1 MTRLS
6 RRSALKGIGATI
18 ALPLLD
24 AMLPAR
30 ASAAPRTLRLV
41 CIEMVHGAAGSSAI
55 GIRKNLWSPAQTG
68 RDFDL
73 GPTSLRSLESFR
85 DHLTIV
91 SNADVDPA
99 EPFTAREIGGDH
111 FRSSAVFLTQAHP
124 KQTQGGD
131 VEAGV
136 SLDQIYAQRFGQQTP
151 IPSMQLCIENV
162 DQAGG
167 CGYGYSC
174 VYADAISWA
183 SPARPLP
190 MIRNP
195 RAVFDELF
203 GVFGAG
209 STPDERRTRR
219 QEDRS
224 ILDRL
229 RLSVSRLKA
238 TLGPSDR
245 VRLADYLD
253 NVREVERRIQAVE
266 TFNLGGELRDLP
278 EAPVGVP
285 DSFSEHVRLM
295 FDLQVLAFKSD
306 ITRVFAFKLG
316 RDNSNRAYPESGFG
330 GAFHNSSHHG
340 GREDRI
346 LYFAKINAYHVG
358 MLPYFLEQLKNTP
371 DDGGTLLDSTV
382 VIYGSPMGDS
392 NLHNHK
398 RVPFFIAGRAGGAI
412 PGAVHL
418 KAPAGTPLANVMLSV
433 LDALGVDDLVRFG
446 DSTGRFG
453 LSGRPTPA
461 AE

>member
-1 MTRLS
+1 M
-6 RRSALKGIGATI
+6 
-18 ALPLLD
+18 
-24 AMLPAR
+24 
-30 ASAAPRTLRLV
+30 
-41 CIEMVHGAAGSSAI
+41 
-55 GIRKNLWSPAQTG
+55 
-68 RDFDL
+68 
-73 GPTSLRSLESFR
+73 
-85 DHLTIV
+85 
-91 SNADVDPA
+91 
-99 EPFTAREIGGDH
+99 
-111 FRSSAVFLTQAHP
+111 FLTQAHP

-167 CGYGYSC
+167 CGYGDSC
-174 VYADAISWA
+174 VYTDAISWA

-278 EAPVGVP
+278 EAPAGVP

-306 ITRVFAFKLG
+306 VTRVFAFKLG
-316 RDNSNRAYPESGFG
+316 RDNSNRTYPESGFG
-330 GAFHNSSHHG
+330 GAFHNASHHS

-346 LYFAKINAYHVG
+346 LDFAKINAHHVG

-412 PGAVHL
+412 PGGVHL